1 MNGSIAMKRVAGIIV
16 FSLLIS
22 GLSAQIFRFG
32 TPVSK
37 SYSMQVTRGAEQN
50 WCIIK
55 DKFGAL
61 YFGNDD
67 NLVIRYDGTRWTTI
81 KLNPENYTSV
91 RALTTDDN
99 GIVYV
104 SGVNEF
110 GYIQPD
116 SSGQR
121 VYYSM
126 ASRLSDARDITSSYA
141 VVPEI
146 EKLPGSVDR
155 SPGELK
161 SMITVGSKVYALSP
175 GALIIYD
182 STSDSLSFINLR
194 ELGFR
199 QFERIFYTGGKI
211 ILTNNRHGLYELA
224 DNKISLLPGGDF
236 FGFKISLI
244 VLPYSE
250 NKIVVATLNQ
260 GIYMYDYSTGSINSS
275 FIEKRA
281 AEKLKDLYIYSG
293 VILPSGEMAFG
304 TTSDGVYL
312 FDRKGLNTG
321 HWTSDNIEMKDNVI
335 TAMYADPEEN
345 SEIWISSTGTVSSVY
360 VNLPFTRFYEKSGIR
375 GSVNSFCRFNGAVFV
390 ATDQGLFRSSSDVNG
405 NRTFSLFNDINSQI
419 FPLHVAKFPSDSF
432 LLAGSTFSGVYKIDR
447 NNRSSMIPLIS
458 DPCRSVCQSRVNKN
472 RFYFGLSSRVIR
484 ILDYKSGDF
493 EITGTIWNIPG
504 MAVSI
509 DELDNGDLIVLS
521 NASEG
526 LFRIPAGDTVAIRYG
541 PDKGIPE
548 TGLNYMRT
556 AEAEFLLAT
565 STGLLKL
572 DKTKDNW
579 ISCDDLTGGYS
590 QGKIIDGFYRTNY
603 GDLWLST
610 NEDRYY
616 DILFSKKDNDI
627 IMSKGGALSFLPSIK
642 FMYSGEIEGRYW
654 IPKSTSIYVI
664 DPERLHEELPHVQ
677 TLLTRIVFSS
687 HGYDSLVMNET
698 FYKEGAHGMRYPVS
712 SNEGQKSPEFRYNL
726 NSPSFFWTTPYM
738 IGEGEILYSY
748 KLDGFDDDWSDWD
761 RISYKD
767 YTNLPFGK
775 YTFRVKARTAT
786 DIESAE
792 AVYRFEI
799 LKPWYLSFLM
809 ILAYFIAAIAAVF
822 GIIKAYTKRLKN
834 ENLRLEGI
842 VAERT
847 AVVVKQKEELESSI
861 HYASRIQMA
870 LLPSESILADNIK
883 NYFILFRP
891 RDIVSGDFYWMTKK
905 EDRLYVVAADCT
917 GHGVPGAFMS
927 LLGMSFL
934 DEIIDKESAPRADF
948 ILNQLR
954 QHVTESLKQVGGED
968 EAKDG
973 MDIALLVI
981 DFEKQRVEFSGA
993 YNPCF
998 RVRRLSDAEAGK
1010 YSEKYTETT
1019 DGAMTNGKYI
1029 LETIYAS
1036 KMPIGISARMNENFI
1051 FFDWKL
1057 EKGISYYLFSDG
1069 YIDQFGGPNGRKFMK
1084 KNFKRLLLDI
1094 QDYPMSKQKE
1104 LLEKNLQEWMGTS
1117 PQIDDILVM
1126 GIRTE

>member
-1 MNGSIAMKRVAGIIV
+1 MKRVAGIIL
-16 FSLLIS
+16 FSMLIS
-22 GLSAQIFRFG
+22 GLSAQVFRFG

-50 WCIIK
+50 WCITK
-55 DKFGAL
+55 DKFGAV

-67 NLVIRYDGTRWTTI
+67 NLVIRYDGTRWSTI
-81 KLNPENYTSV
+81 KLNPDNYTSV
-91 RALTTDDN
+91 RALTTDEN

-126 ASRLSDARDITSSYA
+126 ASRLADARDLTSSFT

-146 EKLPGSVDR
+146 DKLPGGIDR
-155 SPGELK
+155 SIGELK
-161 SMITVGSKVYALSP
+161 SMITVGTKVYALSP
-175 GALIIYD
+175 GALVIYD
-182 STSDSLSFINLR
+182 SGTDNLSFVDLR

-199 QFERIFYTGGKI
+199 QFERIFYIGGRI
-211 ILTNNRHGLYELA
+211 ILTNNRHGLYQLEEG
-224 DNKISLLPGGDF
+224 KISLLPGGDF
-236 FGFKISLI
+236 FGFKITLI
-244 VLPYSE
+244 LFPYSE
-250 NKIVVATLNQ
+250 NKIIVATLNQ
-260 GIYMYDYSTGSINSS
+260 GIYLYDYSTGSINSS

-293 VILPSGEMAFG
+293 AMLHSGEMAFG

-312 FDRKGLNTG
+312 FDRNGINTG
-321 HWTSDNIEMKDNVI
+321 HWTSDNIEMQDNVI
-335 TAMYADPEEN
+335 TAMYADHEEN

-360 VNLPFTRFYEKSGIR
+360 VNLPFTRFDEKSGLR

-390 ATDQGLFRSSSDVNG
+390 ATDQGLFRSGSDVNG

-419 FPLHVAKFPSDSF
+419 FPLHVAKFPTDSF
-432 LLAGSTFSGVYKIDR
+432 LLAGSTFSGVYKIDS

-458 DPCRSVCQSRVNKN
+458 DPCRTVYQSRLNKN
-472 RFYFGLSSRVIR
+472 RFYFGLNSRVIR
-484 ILDYKSGDF
+484 ILDYRSGDW
-493 EITGTIWNIPG
+493 EIESTIWNIPG
-504 MAVSI
+504 TVI
-509 DELDNGDLIVLS
+509 NIGELDNGDLIVLS
-521 NASEG
+521 NLTEG

-548 TGLNYMRT
+548 SGLNYLRN
-556 AEAEFLLAT
+556 EGGDFIL
-565 STGLLKL
+565 STNSGLLKL
-572 DKTKDNW
+572 DKTKDVWN
-579 ISCDDLTGGYS
+579 SFDDITGGYS
-590 QGKIIDGFYRTNY
+590 KGKMIDGFYMSADN
-603 GDLWLST
+603 DLWIST
-610 NEDRYY
+610 NEERYY

-627 IMSKGGALSFLPSIK
+627 IMNKGGVLSVLPSLK
-642 FMYSGEIEGRYW
+642 YMFSAEIEGRYW
-654 IPKSTSIYVI
+654 MPKSTNIYI
-664 DPERLHEELPHVQ
+664 LDETKLYEELPRVQ

-698 FYKEGAHGMRYPVS
+698 FYKDGAHGMRYPVS
-712 SNEGQKSPEFRYNL
+712 SNEDQKQPEYRYNL

-738 IGEGEILYSY
+738 VGEEEIIYSY
-748 KLDGFDDDWSDWD
+748 KLDGFDDDWSNWS

-786 DIESAE
+786 DIESDE
-792 AVYRFEI
+792 AVYNFEI

-809 ILAYFIAAIAAVF
+809 ILVYFIAAIAAVF
-822 GIIKAYTKRLKN
+822 GIIKAYTRRLKN

-870 LLPSESILADNIK
+870 LLPSESILADNIR

-891 RDIVSGDFYWMTKK
+891 RDIVSGDFYWMMKK
-905 EDRLYVVAADCT
+905 EERLYIVAADCT

-973 MDIALLVI
+973 MDIALLVV
-981 DFEKQRVEFSGA
+981 DFDKQRVEFSGA

-998 RVRRLSDAEAGK
+998 RVRRLSDSETKK
-1010 YSEKYTETT
+1010 YPEKYTETQ

-1069 YIDQFGGPNGRKFMK
+1069 YIDQFGGPHGRKFMK

-1094 QDYPMSKQKE
+1094 QDYPMSRQKE